1 MLFII
6 NTLACTVLFTGTACV
21 VVHTKVY
28 CVCVDVHTKVPD
40 FASPIP
46 IVTQYTKTN
55 IVLYLVPINFAI
67 KVRGARY
74 STSTSK
80 SQTDTSVHIQYG
92 LWFRIWT
99 QVI

>member
-1 MLFII
+1 MIVMCAH
-6 NTLACTVLFTGTACV
+6 TQSFTQTQLSAL
-21 VVHTKVY
+21 
-28 CVCVDVHTKVPD
+28 DPD

-80 SQTDTSVHIQYG
+80 SQTDTCVHIQYG

-99 QVI
+99 QLV